1 MSVETEVRIRLVLVD
16 PPAGID
22 YGIQRGAGEKYET
35 LLVQQRRRG
44 DVVFEFAMS
53 VADTR
58 KDGGPNFL
66 GPVAQGPPTGRF
78 VYIDVGTYAGQ
89 KSTPWSRRMKVPLA
103 AVTWAMVRKAAKLGG
118 MLEAKIPGTA
128 KDGGP
133 NCATVR
139 LLDGWTVVSKRGLT
153 VKE

>member
-1 MSVETEVRIRLVLVD
+1 MPFTWPLESTITVAPGPSFIC
-16 PPAGID
+16 
-22 YGIQRGAGEKYET
+22 Q
-35 LLVQQRRRG
+35 
-44 DVVFEFAMS
+44 FAS
-53 VADTR
+53 VAADAGAANTI
-58 KDGGPNFL
+58 PTSA
-66 GPVAQGPPTGRF
+66 AQRPPTGRI

-153 VKE
+153 VKEVKK